1 MDDIDDD
8 SDDEYILS
16 KLNTKRTATNAEG
29 GGEATSNG
37 QLAPGSS
44 EVGAGNINSTAYENR
59 IKKLERELSASQ
71 ALQKQTETELRNIL
85 TQTEVSFSSN
95 SMPTICQ
102 QYANNPLTTIKRP
115 MQKYFVSTSR
125 LNSLTNDLQDTSK
138 WEVPDKLDLDDVG
151 SEEKLIRV
159 EHRLM
164 RMGLRIEERE
174 NDGIDSSRQAKNSIN
189 PNNDKNNGN
198 INNLRED
205 EGGVEA
211 AEMDGGGNGDG
222 DGNGNGN
229 GGGEEEKKSEDGWE
243 QGARGR
249 GRSPVPRGAEDVEMQ
264 QRNADGRYAGAIDR
278 SRRLSNFGH
287 GDSPWAPQQS
297 KGYTPTGAAVNK
309 QQNATSPMGRH
320 SPIHANDPTSHERKT
335 IFSDLGT
342 SEEFADSRA
351 HRGRTEE
358 YEKQVSCLGWGRV
371 GGWLGGWVA
380 GVAGVVVVLFVYVVG
395 FGGGGGASGLE
406 LEME

>member
-1 MDDIDDD
+1 
-8 SDDEYILS
+8 
-16 KLNTKRTATNAEG
+16 
-29 GGEATSNG
+29 
-37 QLAPGSS
+37 
-44 EVGAGNINSTAYENR
+44 
-59 IKKLERELSASQ
+59 
-71 ALQKQTETELRNIL
+71 
-85 TQTEVSFSSN
+85 
-95 SMPTICQ
+95 
-102 QYANNPLTTIKRP
+102 

-395 FGGGGGASGLE
+395 FGGGCGGWVWGGGGGASELE